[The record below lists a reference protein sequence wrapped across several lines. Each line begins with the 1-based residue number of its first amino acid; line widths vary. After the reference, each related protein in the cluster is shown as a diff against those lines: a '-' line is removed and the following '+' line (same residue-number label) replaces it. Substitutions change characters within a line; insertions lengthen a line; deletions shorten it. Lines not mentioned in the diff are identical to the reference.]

1 MSATINRREWMKS
14 MGLGTLAASLGCT
27 TRWAAA
33 AAQAGPLG
41 PKGYALPPL
50 PYGYA
55 ALAPGL
61 EEGVL
66 RLHHGKHHAG
76 YVKGL
81 NSTLQNLAKARA
93 ENDFSQIKALSR
105 DLAFHGSGHVLHS
118 LYWVSMAPDGSAEPT
133 GELRAALARDFGSFD
148 AFKAQFLAA
157 AKEVEGSGWAVLAYE
172 PVGETLL
179 VLQAEKHQ
187 NLAFWGAVPLLVCD
201 VWEHAYYDQYQ
212 NRRGEYVDNFS
223 KLIDWPGLARR
234 HRGARVQSQPGRQR

>member
-1 MSATINRREWMKS
+1 MSTAINRREWMKS
-14 MGLGTLAASLGCT
+14 VGLGTLAASLGST
-27 TRWAAA
+27 SRWAAA
-33 AAQAGPLG
+33 LG
-41 PKGYALPPL
+41 VKGYTLPRL
-50 PYGYA
+50 PYAYG

-61 EEGVL
+61 EERVL

-81 NSTLQNLAKARA
+81 SSTLQKLAKARA
-93 ENDFSQIKALSR
+93 ASDFSQIKALSR

-118 LYWVSMAPDGSAEPT
+118 LYWVSMTPGGSAEPT
-133 GELRAALARDFGSFD
+133 GELRAALARDFGSLD
-148 AFKAQFLAA
+148 AFRAQFLAA
-157 AKEVEGSGWAVLAYE
+157 AKKVEGSGWAVLAYE

-187 NLAFWGAVPLLVCD
+187 NLAVWGAAPLLVCD

-212 NRRGEYVDNFS
+212 NRRGDYVDNFF

-234 HRGARVQSQPGRQR
+234 HRSAKAQSQPRRQR